1 MDKVEFI
8 ISPKALIIG
17 FEHPYNAI
25 QMMADR
31 IAAALVEQGYA
42 PATAM
47 IGNENLPD
55 QLSAINDPSLEL
67 IIFLGSIPLNL
78 QVNKMHIWRFIPKN
92 VKCIEIILDS
102 LPYDFRIPGF
112 VNYLNDFTT
121 SPNYHLASF
130 EGNIAK
136 TLTEFTGKNVFHLHS
151 GAYTIAQKTSPK
163 KHPDRLMF
171 WGSIG
176 AELGRN
182 DATDDLL
189 STLTQFN
196 VWGLN
201 KERLSYTADAMKAS
215 DNFYGYSE
223 LSNALDISLQDLLR
237 PEWIQALC
245 AIDSALKRYRRLFL
259 IESILDFPLDIYG
272 KNWEQYLPK
281 KSVIRIMN
289 FIPDDNSV
297 FSYACQEYAGVVNI
311 DPNWGNGTNERAITA
326 LALGVNVASNKNEM
340 IKDIHGHYPYVLD
353 RQSIRDACKLALD
366 TKNVLSDL
374 PQFSWSAVIK
384 KLLIECAGQER
395 HHFTP

>member
-1 MDKVEFI
+1 MNKIEFI
-8 ISPKALIIG
+8 INPKALIIG
-17 FEHPYNAI
+17 FDHPYKAI

-31 IAAALVEQGYA
+31 VAAALVEQGYV

-47 IGNENLPD
+47 IGDTNFPN
-55 QLSAINDPSLEL
+55 QLSAINDSSLEL

-78 QVNKMHIWRFIPKN
+78 QINGMPIWKFIPKN
-92 VKCIEIILDS
+92 VKCIEFILDS

-136 TLTEFTGKNVFHLHS
+136 TLTEFTGKNVIHLHC
-151 GAYTIAQKTSPK
+151 GAYTISRKTSSK
-163 KHPDRLMF
+163 KHSDRLMF

-176 AELGRN
+176 TELGQN

-189 STLTQFN
+189 LTLIKFN

-201 KERLSYTADAMKAS
+201 KEQLSHTADAMKVS
-215 DNFYGYSE
+215 NNFYGFSE
-223 LSNALDISLQDLLR
+223 LSNVLEISLKDLLR

-281 KSVIRIMN
+281 KTDIRIMN
-289 FIPDDNSV
+289 FIPDDNLV
-297 FSYACQEYAGVVNI
+297 FYYACQEYAGVVNI
-311 DPNWGNGTNERAITA
+311 DPNASNGTNERAITA
-326 LALGVNVASNKNEM
+326 LALGINVVSSKNEM
-340 IKDIHGHYPYVLD
+340 IKDIPGYYPYVLD

-366 TKNVLSDL
+366 TKNVFSDL
-374 PQFSWSAVIK
+374 PQFSWNAVIK
-384 KLLIECAGQER
+384 KLLIECADQER
-395 HHFTP
+395 M

>member
-1 MDKVEFI
+1 MNKIEFI
-8 ISPKALIIG
+8 INPKALIIG
-17 FEHPYNAI
+17 FVHPYKAI

-47 IGNENLPD
+47 IGDKNLPN
-55 QLSAINDPSLEL
+55 QLSAINDSSLKL

-78 QVNKMHIWRFIPKN
+78 HINKMHIWKFIPKN

-102 LPYDFRIPGF
+102 LPYDYRIPGF
-112 VNYLNDFTT
+112 VNYLNDFAT

-136 TLTEFTGKNVFHLHS
+136 TLTEFTGKNVFHLHH
-151 GAYTIAQKTSPK
+151 GAYTIAKKTSPK
-163 KHPDRLMF
+163 KNSDRLMF

-176 AELGRN
+176 AELGKN

-189 STLTQFN
+189 STLIQFN

-201 KERLSYTADAMKAS
+201 KERLFHTADAMKVS
-215 DNFYGYSE
+215 NNFYGFSE
-223 LSNALDISLQDLLR
+223 LSNALDISLKDLLR

-281 KSVIRIMN
+281 KSDIRIMN

-326 LALGVNVASNKNEM
+326 LALGINVASNKNEM
-340 IKDIHGHYPYVLD
+340 IKDIVGHYPYVLD

-366 TKNVLSDL
+366 TKNVFSDL
-374 PQFSWSAVIK
+374 PQFSWNAVIK
-384 KLLIECAGQER
+384 KLLIECADQER
-395 HHFTP
+395 M